1 MPVPKVRF
9 EMDRYKDHDVQ
20 SLMPV
25 HKRGY
30 SMPKAKNMFDYST
43 PAGSGNKN
51 LYFERKSLKKEVAS
65 HQAGHSYENTLAKH
79 NAY

>member
-1 MPVPKVRF
+1 
-9 EMDRYKDHDVQ
+9 
-20 SLMPV
+20 
-25 HKRGY
+25 
-30 SMPKAKNMFDYST
+30 MPKAKNMFDYST